1 MRKWLPGDLDNNCL
15 LGDDR
20 WRELGDNL
28 RLRGERRDHWGSSS
42 EKSGSYGVERTE
54 ESVRKNK
61 GGPWRMVGDG
71 ALVVYRQLIINPG
84 RWSIRMTPWQPGDS
98 SHSPRSPGLG
108 QRRRG
113 RGPLLISSGLRHLK
127 SSNLETFHQHPSP
140 TQRLVTIQ
148 FCVHFSIS
156 IPSSQG
162 GLHPPLSSV
171 SVTCLFIQVA
181 VDIVPDT
188 LS

>member
-1 MRKWLPGDLDNNCL
+1 MRKWLPGDVDNNCL

-113 RGPLLISSGLRHLK
+113 RGTITHLIRSPTPQILK
-127 SSNLETFHQHPSP
+127 SGNLSP
-140 TQRLVTIQ
+140 T
-148 FCVHFSIS
+148 
-156 IPSSQG
+156 
-162 GLHPPLSSV
+162 
-171 SVTCLFIQVA
+171 SVTHPTVGDHSALCTLFNFHSIK
-181 VDIVPDT
+181 
-188 LS
+188 LR